1 MATAVDVAAVRRRV
15 AKVRL
20 VEGSSLELDSHAD
33 LAVLGADCHVLAR
46 TGKMYEVY
54 GYDESLGSNSREVVS
69 GLFAYDDPMDG
80 SVSIIV
86 VHQGLHVPTMQGS
99 LIPPAQMR
107 MNNHRYTRIETL
119 GTFC

>member
-46 TGKMYEVY
+46 TGKVYEVY
-54 GYDESLGSNSREVVS
+54 GYDESLGSESGEVVS
-69 GLFAYDDPMDG
+69 PIFRQT
-80 SVSIIV
+80 
-86 VHQGLHVPTMQGS
+86 VHFFMLLVPPPERSSDKRS
-99 LIPPAQMR
+99 LLRSAISLQLDAKTTKLSKFVAAR
-107 MNNHRYTRIETL
+107 S
-119 GTFC
+119 